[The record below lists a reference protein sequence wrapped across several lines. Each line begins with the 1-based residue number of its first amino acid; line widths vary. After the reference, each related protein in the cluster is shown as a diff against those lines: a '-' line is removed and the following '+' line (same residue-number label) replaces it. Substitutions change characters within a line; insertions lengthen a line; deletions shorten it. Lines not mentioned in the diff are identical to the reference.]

1 MHIYTVHVHVYVHC
15 TCTCTSFS
23 RLYAPYLHKLTQFD
37 LLFGTQND
45 IVRHLCPFKLSAIV
59 LSATLELNFAVAV
72 VAGRNDRHARI
83 VVEVAHLNVTVH
95 VSDTRSRQRYRL
107 KMRKHVYTS
116 IELCTLHTGGSLAFS
131 RETDEHRIARSHR
144 ESRVPAPLLSAA
156 PPPDWSE
163 QLEATN
169 KISLAVANKQTNQQK
184 GDIKVAG
191 TWAFDAAAPDCGV
204 WSTNI
209 TQARSTQG
217 NSHACSIAT
226 AHP

>member
-1 MHIYTVHVHVYVHC
+1 MYMCTYTAHVHVHH
-15 TCTCTSFS
+15 FQD
-23 RLYAPYLHKLTQFD
+23 YAPYLHKLTQFD

-45 IVRHLCPFKLSAIV
+45 IVRHLRLFKLSAIV
-59 LSATLELNFAVAV
+59 VSATLKLNFAVAA

-107 KMRKHVYTS
+107 KMRKHDVYTS